1 MDMSLFK
8 TLEINEIPQI
18 ISRAAHFGGVI
29 EQPTL
34 TSSRVTLIKQM
45 TVDNAGLLRI
55 ELYDD
60 FESEEERHIKIKLK
74 YRKLFFHLMPGQF
87 RAEGK
92 TLVASLPRDARALA
106 MRDTDR
112 YLIPKESAVLSSIYR
127 TERRGGNCNIQAQLF
142 DVSRQG
148 MAFLIEQIDNEVLV
162 KNDHVWIKTM
172 NGTPL
177 EKPLFGRIVY
187 VSGGKIGISLEAPL
201 SEDIFQELQE
211 KSHMVRS
218 A

>member
-8 TLEINEIPQI
+8 AIEINEIPQVI
-18 ISRAAHFGGVI
+18 TRAALYGGVI
-29 EQPTL
+29 EQPTI
-34 TSSRVTLIKQM
+34 SSNRVSLIKEM
-45 TVDNAGLLRI
+45 TVDDAGLLRI

-60 FESEEERHIKIKLK
+60 FETEEERHIKIKLK
-74 YRKLFFHLMPGQF
+74 YRRLFFHLMPGQY

-92 TLVASLPRDARALA
+92 TLVASLPRNARALA

-112 YLIPKESAVLSSIYR
+112 YLITKECPITSSIYR
-127 TERRGGNCNIQAQLF
+127 TERRGGNCEIKAQLF

-148 MAFLIEQIDNEVLV
+148 MAYLIDQMDEEIII

-172 NGTPL
+172 NETPL

-187 VSGGKIGISLEAPL
+187 VSGGKMGISLEAPL
-201 SEDIFQELQE
+201 SDDIFEELQGR
-211 KSHMVRS
+211 SHTVRS

>member
-8 TLEINEIPQI
+8 TIENNEIPQI
-18 ISRAAHFGGVI
+18 ISRAALYGGVI

-34 TSSRVTLIKQM
+34 TSNRVCLIKELV
-45 TVDNAGLLRI
+45 VDSAGLLRI
-55 ELYDD
+55 ELFDD
-60 FESEEERHIKIKLK
+60 FDSEEERHIKIKFK
-74 YRKLFFHLMPGQF
+74 YRRLFFHLMPGQF

-92 TLVASLPRDARALA
+92 SLIASLPRNARALA

-112 YLIPKESAVLSSIYR
+112 YLIPNDSPIESIIYR
-127 TERRGGNCNIQAQLF
+127 TERRGGNCEIKAQLY

-148 MAFLIEQIDNEVLV
+148 MAFILEQCDEEVLM
-162 KNDHVWIKTM
+162 KNDHVWIKTI
-172 NGTPL
+172 NNTPL

-187 VSGGKIGISLEAPL
+187 VAGGKTGISLEAPL
-201 SEDIFQELQE
+201 SEVIFQELQG

>member
-1 MDMSLFK
+1 MDMSIFK
-8 TLEINEIPQI
+8 TIETSEISQLIT
-18 ISRAAHFGGVI
+18 RAAHYGGVI

-34 TSSRVTLIKQM
+34 TSNRVCLIKEM
-45 TVDNAGLLRI
+45 KVDNAGLLRI

-60 FESEEERHIKIKLK
+60 FDSEEERHIKIKLK

-92 TLVASLPRDARALA
+92 TLVANLPRDARALA

-112 YLIPKESAVLSSIYR
+112 YLIAKESPVHSFIYR
-127 TERRGGNCNIQAQLF
+127 TERRGGNCEFKAHLF

-148 MAFLIEQIDNEVLV
+148 MAFLLDQLEEDIILA
-162 KNDHVWIKTM
+162 NDHIWIKTI
-172 NGTPL
+172 NETPL
-177 EKPLFGRIVY
+177 AKPLFGRIVY
-187 VSGGKIGISLEAPL
+187 VSGGKIGVSLEAPL
-201 SEDIFQELQE
+201 ADDIFQELQE
-211 KSHMVRS
+211 RSHMIRS